1 MHFRKQ
7 SVVDSVVERIL
18 AISESVRTGKPL
30 PEGKGAATIHLERT
44 DNGDLVVT
52 KTFEHGEPELLTI
65 SNQAPTTNG
74 IPPGFT
80 DVTPTVP
87 PAEQPQDETT
97 VPPEVDTSGIVE
109 NAALGGDS
117 LTALLKT

>member
-18 AISESVRTGKPL
+18 ATSESVRTGKPL

-65 SNQAPTTNG
+65 SNQAPATG
-74 IPPGFT
+74 IPEGFT
-80 DVTPTVP
+80 DVTPP
-87 PAEQPQDETT
+87 GAEQPQDETT

>member
-7 SVVDSVVERIL
+7 SVVDSVVERIM

-65 SNQAPTTNG
+65 SNQAPATG
-74 IPPGFT
+74 IPEGFT
-80 DVTPTVP
+80 DVTPP
-87 PAEQPQDETT
+87 GAAEQQPQEETT
-97 VPPEVDTSGIVE
+97 VAPEVDTSGIVQ